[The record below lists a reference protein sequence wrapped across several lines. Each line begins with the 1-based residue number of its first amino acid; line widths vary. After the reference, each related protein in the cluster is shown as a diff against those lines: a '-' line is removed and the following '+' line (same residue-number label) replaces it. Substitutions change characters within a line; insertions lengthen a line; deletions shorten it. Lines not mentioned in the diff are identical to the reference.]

1 MCVRETTLDCTA
13 VTLLGWRE
21 EGKNARGVKFFH
33 QIISHLTAVIP
44 VTVRLLCMHL
54 SVEKKKKKKKA
65 VNLISIIATQG
76 PKKRRDLQIF
86 LGPLRPGVAGSAA
99 QTSRVDVKSPPRRKY
114 YC

>member
-1 MCVRETTLDCTA
+1 MELNSFTKLSPISLQLFRSR
-13 VTLLGWRE
+13 LGCYACIFPSKR
-21 EGKNARGVKFFH
+21 R
-33 QIISHLTAVIP
+33 
-44 VTVRLLCMHL
+44 R
-54 SVEKKKKKKKA
+54 KKA

-99 QTSRVDVKSPPRRKY
+99 QTSRVDVKSLPRRKY

>member
-1 MCVRETTLDCTA
+1 MELNSFTKLSRISLQ
-13 VTLLGWRE
+13 LFRSRLGCYACIFPSKR
-21 EGKNARGVKFFH
+21 R
-33 QIISHLTAVIP
+33 
-44 VTVRLLCMHL
+44 RR
-54 SVEKKKKKKKA
+54 KKKA